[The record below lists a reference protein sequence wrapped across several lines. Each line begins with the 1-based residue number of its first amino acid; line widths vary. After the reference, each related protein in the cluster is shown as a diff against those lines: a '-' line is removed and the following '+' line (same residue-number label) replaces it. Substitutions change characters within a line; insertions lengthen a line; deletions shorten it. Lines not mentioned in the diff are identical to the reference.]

1 MSKMWKSLT
10 TFFRRPGL
18 PHEAAQN
25 VVIYD
30 NSHNRLN
37 NLRICKHCHETVD
50 EKDLASECSAR
61 EGQR

>member
-1 MSKMWKSLT
+1 
-10 TFFRRPGL
+10 L

-50 EKDLASECSAR
+50 EKDMASECSAR